1 MNKLTKQQALAKI
14 KELEKYIEEIKEKK
28 PKSIWDIDEDN
39 FEEYWYIDTG
49 GAVSITK
56 DIDWC
61 SNYSEF
67 ENDRMNGN
75 AFLTE
80 KGARKELEKRK
91 AIQRVLK
98 WKHKNGLD
106 FEPDW
111 ENNNENKYLLF
122 YNYNN
127 YNSCRK
133 KICSNVHFQSK
144 YYCPVGY
151 FKTKKDVEKCIEEC
165 KEDLELIYK

>member
-1 MNKLTKQQALAKI
+1 MNKLTKQQALEKI
-14 KELEKYIEEIKEKK
+14 KELEKYIEEIKEKEK
-28 PKSIWDIDEDN
+28 TKNIWEITEDN
-39 FEEYWYIDTG
+39 FKGYWYLG
-49 GAVSITK
+49 GNNIKSF
-56 DIDWC
+56 
-61 SNYSEF
+61 YSYAAF
-67 ENDRMNGN
+67 EVDRLVNN

-80 KGARKELEKRK
+80 KDARKELEKRK

-98 WKHKNGLD
+98 WKYENGLD

-127 YNSCRK
+127 YNSCSK

-151 FKTKKDVEKCIEEC
+151 FKTLEDVEKCIEEC

>member
-39 FEEYWYIDTG
+39 FEEYWY
-49 GAVSITK
+49 
-56 DIDWC
+56 C
-61 SNYSEF
+61 SNADTYHHNEYSDF
-67 ENDRMNGN
+67 ENARIVNN

-80 KGARKELEKRK
+80 EEAIKELEKRK
-91 AIQRVLK
+91 AIARVIE

-106 FEPDW
+106 YEPDW
-111 ENNNENKYLLF
+111 EDNNEEKNF
-122 YNYNN
+122 IVYNIRQEELTWGDTYASE
-127 YNSCRK
+127 Y
-133 KICSNVHFQSK
+133 F
-144 YYCPVGY
+144 PPTGY
-151 FKTKKDVEKCIEEC
+151 FKTLKDIEKCIEEC

>member
-1 MNKLTKQQALAKI
+1 MNKLTKQQALEKI
-14 KELEKYIEEIKEKK
+14 KELEKYIEEIKEKEETK
-28 PKSIWDIDEDN
+28 NIWEITEDN
-39 FEEYWYIDTG
+39 FKEYWYINTG
-49 GAVSITK
+49 GAVSINK
-56 DIDWC
+56 DIVWC

-80 KGARKELEKRK
+80 EEAIKELEKRK

-98 WKHKNGLD
+98 WKYENGLD

-122 YNYNN
+122 YNYN
-127 YNSCRK
+127 SCSK
-133 KICSNVHFQSK
+133 KICSNVHFESK

>member
-1 MNKLTKQQALAKI
+1 MNKLTKQQALEKI
-14 KELEKYIEEIKEKK
+14 KELEKYIEEIKEKEETK
-28 PKSIWDIDEDN
+28 NIWEITEDN
-39 FEEYWYIDTG
+39 FKGYWYLG
-49 GAVSITK
+49 GNNIKSF
-56 DIDWC
+56 
-61 SNYSEF
+61 YSYAAF
-67 ENDRMNGN
+67 EVDRLVNN

-98 WKHKNGLD
+98 WKHENGLD

-122 YNYNN
+122 YNYN
-127 YNSCRK
+127 SCSK
-133 KICSNVHFQSK
+133 KICSNVHFESK

-151 FKTKKDVEKCIEEC
+151 FKTKKDAEKCIEEC

>member
-1 MNKLTKQQALAKI
+1 MNKLTKQQALEKI

-39 FEEYWYIDTG
+39 FKGYWYLG
-49 GAVSITK
+49 GNNIKSF
-56 DIDWC
+56 
-61 SNYSEF
+61 YSYAAF
-67 ENDRMNGN
+67 EVDRLVNN

-80 KGARKELEKRK
+80 EEATKELEKRR

-98 WKHKNGLD
+98 WKYENGLD

-127 YNSCRK
+127 YNSCSK

>member
-1 MNKLTKQQALAKI
+1 MNKLTKQQALEKI
-14 KELEKYIEEIKEKK
+14 KELEKYIEEIKEKEETK
-28 PKSIWDIDEDN
+28 NIWEITEDN
-39 FEEYWYIDTG
+39 FKGYWYLG
-49 GAVSITK
+49 GNNIKSF
-56 DIDWC
+56 
-61 SNYSEF
+61 YSYAAF
-67 ENDRMNGN
+67 EVDRLVNN

-80 KGARKELEKRK
+80 EEAIKELEKRK

-98 WKHKNGLD
+98 WKYENGLN
-106 FEPDW
+106 FKPDW

-122 YNYNN
+122 YNYN
-127 YNSCRK
+127 SFTK
-133 KICSNVHFQSK
+133 KLCSNVHFESK

>member
-1 MNKLTKQQALAKI
+1 MNKLTKQQALEKI

-39 FEEYWYIDTG
+39 FKGYWYLG
-49 GAVSITK
+49 GNNIKSF
-56 DIDWC
+56 
-61 SNYSEF
+61 YSYAAF
-67 ENDRMNGN
+67 EVDRLVNN

-80 KGARKELEKRK
+80 KDARKELEKRK

-98 WKHKNGLD
+98 WKYENGLD

-127 YNSCRK
+127 YNSCSK